1 MRVCRL
7 KLCIFHTLFLFLGF
21 IYSSI
26 TNAWEISGYVG
37 LESLAF
43 IEKPLYKEQ
52 HQHYIS
58 GVIEAEL
65 YHEWDNGTQSFAFV
79 PYFRGSQ
86 HDSQRTHFDVRELT
100 WLKAADTWEL
110 RLGIRKVFW
119 GVTESNHLVDV
130 INQRDTVENS
140 DGEDKLGQPMI
151 NFAFIQ
157 DWGTVDL
164 FILPWFRE
172 RTFAGEEGRLRPE
185 PAVSG
190 DLSEY
195 DKSGYQRQVAYAI
208 RWAHSMGDW
217 DMGLSHFYGTSRDP
231 IFLLKGAESG
241 AVNLIPYY
249 QNINQTGLDI
259 QATLDSLLLKWEAT
273 IRVSESETAFATTA
287 GFEYTFFNIM
297 SSGIDIGLLSEYLY
311 DSRGSTAA
319 TLMQNDF
326 FVGARLALNDIQD
339 SQLLAGVMVD
349 RFSGAQFYNI
359 EASRRFFDSFK
370 FEVEARFFNGAIQKA
385 PAYFLRQDSHFR
397 MELSYHF

>member
-1 MRVCRL
+1 MHFSRL
-7 KLCIFHTLFLFLGF
+7 KTCICQLLFIVVMLFISPVLK
-21 IYSSI
+21 
-26 TNAWEISGYVG
+26 AWEVSGYVG

-43 IEKPLYKEQ
+43 IEAPLHDPQ

-65 YHEWDNGTQSFAFV
+65 YHEWDNGAQSFAFV

-86 HDSQRTHFDVRELT
+86 HDSQRTHFDIRELT
-100 WLKAADTWEL
+100 WLKSAEEWEL

-151 NFAFIQ
+151 NLALIQ

-164 FILPWFRE
+164 FILPGFRP
-172 RTFAGEEGRLRPE
+172 RTFTGEEGRLRPE

-190 DLSEY
+190 NLAEY
-195 DKSGYQRQVAYAI
+195 DKSGFARQVAYAI

-231 IFLLKGAESG
+231 VFLVKATPDGQ
-241 AVNLIPYY
+241 VNLVPYY
-249 QNINQTGLDI
+249 QNINQTGLDV
-259 QATLDSLLLKWEAT
+259 QATLDSLLLKWEA
-273 IRVSESETAFATTA
+273 IVRVSETETAFASTA
-287 GFEYTFFNIM
+287 GFEYTFFNIA
-297 SSGIDIGLLSEYLY
+297 SSGLDIGVLAEYLY
-311 DSRGSTAA
+311 DSRGLSAPTVG
-319 TLMQNDF
+319 QDDF
-326 FVGARLALNDIQD
+326 FVGARLAFNDVQD
-339 SQLLAGVMVD
+339 MQILAGVMVD
-349 RFSGAQFYNI
+349 RVSQAQFYNI
-359 EASRRFFDSFK
+359 EASRRFFESFK
-370 FEVEARFFNGAIQKA
+370 LEVEARFFNGATKKY
-385 PAYFLRQDSHFR
+385 PDYFLRQDSHFR

>member
-1 MRVCRL
+1 MTLCRLRVCIISPFL
-7 KLCIFHTLFLFLGF
+7 LFLG
-21 IYSSI
+21 ISYSSVA
-26 TNAWEISGYVG
+26 NAWEISGYVG

-43 IEKPLYKEQ
+43 IEEPLYKEQ

-65 YHEWDNGTQSFAFV
+65 YHEWDNGSQSFAFV

-86 HDSQRTHFDVRELT
+86 HDSQRTHFDIRELT
-100 WLKAADTWEL
+100 WLKAAEAWEL

-151 NFAFIQ
+151 NLALIQ

-172 RTFAGEEGRLRPE
+172 RTFTGEEGRLRPE
-185 PAVSG
+185 LAVSG
-190 DLSEY
+190 NLAEY
-195 DKSGYQRQVAYAI
+195 DKNGFQREVAYAI
-208 RWAHSMGDW
+208 RWSHSMGDW

-231 IFLLKGAESG
+231 VFLLKQADNG

-259 QATLDSLLLKWEAT
+259 QATLDSLLLKWEA
-273 IRVSESETAFATTA
+273 IVRVSDTETAFASTV

-311 DSRGSTAA
+311 DSRGNTAPNL
-319 TLMQNDF
+319 TQDDF
-326 FVGARLALNDIQD
+326 FVGARFALNDIQD
-339 SQLLAGVMVD
+339 SQLLAGVMID
-349 RFSGAQFYNI
+349 RVTQAQFYNI
-359 EASRRFFDSFK
+359 EASRRFFESFR
-370 FEVEARFFNGAIQKA
+370 FEVEARFFNGASPKD